1 MGAGLIM
8 LVPQETVHINSSLA
22 SVDLCVD

>member
-1 MGAGLIM
+1 MGGLIM